1 MTDPAPANDSPKPG
15 RINTTVAAW
24 HAVLLALLAMFL
36 SPAFFVVVAAMR
48 EGGSLVSA
56 EILPSLSELT
66 LDNFRRL
73 LSETQ
78 FLTWMRN
85 TLIVAGISTL
95 TAVVVTTLAG
105 YAFSRFRFRGRK
117 NGLLFM
123 ILLQMFP
130 AAMSMVAIF
139 RLLQT
144 VGPWTGGLIGL
155 NSLFG
160 LALVYIGGGIPFN
173 SWIIK
178 GYVDALPKELEESAY
193 LDGATPWQTFSQ
205 IILPLMGP
213 VLATVAV
220 FNFIGPYSD
229 FIFPSVLLSV
239 ESQYTLALGMQGFI
253 AGNFSANWALFA
265 ASAVL
270 GSLPILVLFLSLQ
283 RFLVQGLTQGAVKG

>member
-1 MTDPAPANDSPKPG
+1 MTTSDNKPKVD
-15 RINTTVAAW
+15 RSLYAW
-24 HAVLLALLAMFL
+24 HAVLICCLCLFLL
-36 SPAFFVVVAAMR
+36 PAFLVVMAALR

-56 EILPSLSELT
+56 EIIPSTMT
-66 LDNFRRL
+66 LKNFSRL
-73 LSETQ
+73 LNETP
-78 FLTWMRN
+78 FWRWMLN
-85 TLIVAGISTL
+85 TLVVSTISTVI
-95 TAVVVTTLAG
+95 AVAVTTLAG

-139 RLLQT
+139 RLLQSL
-144 VGPWTGGLIGL
+144 GPMTGGLIGL

-160 LALVYIGGGIPFN
+160 LSLVYIGAGIPFN

-178 GYVDALPKELEESAY
+178 GYVDALPIELEESAY

-205 IILPLMGP
+205 VVFPLMGP

-220 FNFIGPYSD
+220 FNFIAPYSD
-229 FIFPSVLLSV
+229 FVFPSVLLFS
-239 ESQYTLALGMQGFI
+239 EDQYTLAIGMQGFI
-253 AGNFSANWALFA
+253 TGDFSANWSLFA

-270 GSLPILVLFLSLQ
+270 GSLPILVVFFSLQ
-283 RFLVQGLTQGAVKG
+283 RFLVQGLTAGAVKG

>member
-1 MTDPAPANDSPKPG
+1 MTETKPL
-15 RINTTVAAW
+15 NPVVVAW
-24 HAVLLALLAMFL
+24 HLILWVLLAMFL
-36 SPAFFVVVAAMR
+36 SPAFFVLMAALR
-48 EGGSLVSA
+48 KDGSLVSTDLIPT
-56 EILPSLSELT
+56 EMSLI
-66 LDNFRRL
+66 NFRRL
-73 LSETQ
+73 LTETA

-85 TLIVAGISTL
+85 TLIVATLSTV
-95 TAVVVTTLAG
+95 TAVMVTTLAG

-117 NGLLFM
+117 NGLMFM

-139 RLLQT
+139 RILQMT
-144 VGPWTGGLIGL
+144 GTWTNGLIGL

-160 LALVYIGGGIPFN
+160 LSLVYIGGGIPFN

-178 GYVDALPKELEESAY
+178 GYVDALPIELEESAY

-205 IILPLMGP
+205 VILPLMGP

-253 AGNFSANWALFA
+253 SSGFSANWTLFA

-270 GSLPILVLFLSLQ
+270 GSLPILVLFLSFQ

>member
-1 MTDPAPANDSPKPG
+1 MTTSDNKPKVD
-15 RINTTVAAW
+15 RSLYAW
-24 HAVLLALLAMFL
+24 HAVLICCLCLFLL
-36 SPAFFVVVAAMR
+36 PAFLVVMAALR

-56 EILPSLSELT
+56 EIIPSSMT
-66 LDNFRRL
+66 LQNFSRL
-73 LSETQ
+73 LNKTP
-78 FLTWMRN
+78 FWRWMLN
-85 TLIVAGISTL
+85 TLVVSTISTVI
-95 TAVVVTTLAG
+95 AVAVTTLAG

-139 RLLQT
+139 RLLQSL
-144 VGPWTGGLIGL
+144 GPMTGGLIGL

-160 LALVYIGGGIPFN
+160 LSLVYIGAGIPFN

-178 GYVDALPKELEESAY
+178 GYVDALPIELEESAY

-205 IILPLMGP
+205 VVFPLMGP

-220 FNFIGPYSD
+220 FNFIAPYSD
-229 FIFPSVLLSV
+229 FVIPSVLLFS
-239 ESQYTLALGMQGFI
+239 EDQYTLAIGMQGFI
-253 AGNFSANWALFA
+253 TGDFSANWSLFA

-270 GSLPILVLFLSLQ
+270 GSLPILVVFFSLQ
-283 RFLVQGLTQGAVKG
+283 RFLVQGLTAGAVKG

>member
-1 MTDPAPANDSPKPG
+1 MTEKKPF
-15 RINTTVAAW
+15 NSTVAIW
-24 HAVLLALLAMFL
+24 HAILLVMLVLFL
-36 SPAFFVVVAAMR
+36 SPAFFVLMAALR
-48 EGGSLVSA
+48 QDGSLVS
-56 EILPSLSELT
+56 SELIPSDMS
-66 LDNFRRL
+66 LVNFQRL
-73 LSETQ
+73 LTETA
-78 FLTWMRN
+78 FLTWMKN
-85 TLIVAGISTL
+85 TLIVATLSTF
-95 TAVVVTTLAG
+95 TAVLVTTLAG
-105 YAFSRFRFRGRK
+105 YAFSRFRFKGRK
-117 NGLLFM
+117 NGLMFM

-130 AAMSMVAIF
+130 AAMSMVAIY
-139 RLLQT
+139 RMLQMA
-144 VGPWTGGLIGL
+144 GPVTGGLVGL

-160 LALVYIGGGIPFN
+160 LSLVYIGGGIPFN

-178 GYVDALPKELEESAY
+178 GYVDALPIELEESAY

-205 IILPLMGP
+205 VILPLMGP

-239 ESQYTLALGMQGFI
+239 ESEYTLALGMQGFI
-253 AGNFSANWALFA
+253 SSGFSANWTLFA

>member
-1 MTDPAPANDSPKPG
+1 MTTELKSNKKRTDP
-15 RINTTVAAW
+15 VVYMW
-24 HAVLLALLAMFL
+24 HAVLIVCLVLCLA
-36 SPAFFVVVAAMR
+36 PAFLVVMAALR
-48 EGGSLVSA
+48 SNGSLVSA
-56 EILPSLSELT
+56 EILPSLGELDFT
-66 LDNFRRL
+66 NFSAL
-73 LSETQ
+73 VQQTK
-78 FLTWMRN
+78 FLTWMKN
-85 TLIVAGISTL
+85 TLIVSFISTL
-95 TAVVVTTLAG
+95 VAVAVTTLAG

-139 RLLQT
+139 RLLQSL
-144 VGPWTGGLIGL
+144 GPVTGGLIGL
-155 NSLFG
+155 NSLLG

-178 GYVDALPKELEESAY
+178 GYVDALPIELEESAY

-205 IILPLMGP
+205 IVLPLMGP

-229 FIFPSVLLSV
+229 FVFPSVLLFD
-239 ESQYTLALGMQGFI
+239 ENMYTLALGMQGFI
-253 AGNFSANWALFA
+253 SGNFSANWSLFA

-270 GSLPILVLFLSLQ
+270 GSLPILVVFFSLQ
-283 RFLVQGLTQGAVKG
+283 RFLVQGLTGGAVKG

>member
-1 MTDPAPANDSPKPG
+1 MKKSKRPTDPAL
-15 RINTTVAAW
+15 VAW
-24 HAVLLALLAMFL
+24 HLTLILCLMMLL
-36 SPAFFVVVAAMR
+36 SPAFFVLLAALR
-48 EGGSLVSA
+48 KDGSLVSS
-56 EILPSLSELT
+56 EILPPLSDLT
-66 LDNFRRL
+66 LVNFSRL
-73 LSETQ
+73 LAETP
-78 FLTWMRN
+78 FLTWMKN
-85 TLIVAGISTL
+85 TLIVAIIATVVAVTV
-95 TAVVVTTLAG
+95 TALAG

-117 NGLLFM
+117 NGLVFM

-144 VGPWTGGLIGL
+144 LGPYTGGVVGL
-155 NSLFG
+155 NSLVG
-160 LALVYIGGGIPFN
+160 LALVYIGAGIPFN

-178 GYVDALPKELEESAY
+178 GYVDNLPKELEESAY

-229 FIFPSVLLSV
+229 FIFPSVLLFD
-239 ESQYTLALGMQGFI
+239 EGQYTLAVGMQGFI
-253 AGNFSANWALFA
+253 SGNFSANWTLFA
-265 ASAVL
+265 AASVL

-283 RFLVQGLTQGAVKG
+283 RFLVQGLTAGAVKG